1 MVKNIIPI
9 VHNKKCFVHTDAF
22 AAIILKVSEKYV
34 IIPIALLLL
43 SLSILH
49 YFSKAPK
56 EGAAKRNCFAAPSF
70 ALCVCAFFNSQQ
82 LRKLVLDV
90 NIIEFA

>member
-22 AAIILKVSEKYV
+22 AAIILKVFEKY
-34 IIPIALLLL
+34 IIILIALLLL

-56 EGAAKRNCFAAPSF
+56 EGAAKQFRFATPS
-70 ALCVCAFFNSQQ
+70 V
-82 LRKLVLDV
+82 
-90 NIIEFA
+90 